1 MKKTLVALAALAA
14 TAAFAQSSVGI
25 VGVFDIGFKGNSSPN
40 TGSTTTSTNAVA
52 QNGTAT
58 SALKFIG
65 TEDLGGGMK
74 AGFLA
79 EINPNLVQS
88 STSNQ
93 NYAFASDYS
102 GTPFNGE
109 QFLSLSGG
117 FGEFKLGV
125 PNAGFFLAQNV
136 SHPMGTAMAS
146 GYGAS
151 GVNRLGSVAPGVVS
165 GLNSGTSRIIR
176 HERSLQYVT
185 PTINGFSAMIT
196 YAAQND
202 NSTAANGNQDGY
214 QDISLRYSNGPLNAA
229 FSSATIK
236 QGNGSVASLSSIPY
250 AGAITATSA
259 TTATGS
265 PLVYTTT
272 TTVASGKA
280 TSLTGL
286 ANGDY
291 THSVLAANYNMGAT
305 TIYGGYTTSKSN
317 GSASAEDATSYN
329 VATKYTMGAID
340 FLGNY
345 MVLSSNITNNGK
357 VYGGGLDY
365 NLSKRTAVYYR
376 FELADANT
384 DGKVATAGG
393 SVTNANMVG
402 VRHAF

>member
-1 MKKTLVALAALAA
+1 M
-14 TAAFAQSSVGI
+14 
-25 VGVFDIGFKGNSSPN
+25 FDLGFKGNSSPN

-117 FGEFKLGV
+117 FGEVKLGV

-136 SHPMGTAMAS
+136 SHPMGTAMGS

-151 GVNRLGSVAPGVVS
+151 GVNRLGTVAPGVVS
-165 GLNSGTSRIIR
+165 GLNSGTPRIIR
-176 HERSLQYVT
+176 HERSLQYIT

-214 QDISLRYSNGPLNAA
+214 QDISLRYSNGPLNVA
-229 FSSATIK
+229 FSNAVIK
-236 QGNGSVASLSSIPY
+236 QGNGTVASLSSIPY
-250 AGAITATSA
+250 AGAVTATSA

-272 TTVASGKA
+272 TTVAAGTA

-291 THSVLAANYNMGAT
+291 THNVLAANYNMGA
-305 TIYGGYTTSKSN
+305 
-317 GSASAEDATSYN
+317 
-329 VATKYTMGAID
+329 MD

-345 MVLSSNITNNGK
+345 MVMTSNVAGNNSAK
-357 VYGGGLDY
+357 LYGGGVDY

-376 FELADANT
+376 FELADKNT
-384 DGKVATAGG
+384 DGKAATAGG